1 MSSAVRQLSLFLNMS
16 LESLRSCRHL
26 SRVEQRTLASPA
38 TEATI
43 GVISRVVEISFQASN
58 LAAVYME
65 RGRS

>member
-16 LESLRSCRHL
+16 LESLRSCCHL
-26 SRVEQRTLASPA
+26 LRVEQTTLASPS

-43 GVISRVVEISFQASN
+43 CVISRVDEIGFQASH